1 MTTENSSGENSN
13 TGNSK
18 PTQKPELQELLKV
31 VRGNPTAEEL
41 ATVIAVLGAAT
52 AEAEAQSGGRERRLA
67 STWSRNASMLRSE
80 IVPGP
85 GQWRFTTRTR

>member
-1 MTTENSSGENSN
+1 MSDENQ
-13 TGNSK
+13 T
-18 PTQKPELQELLKV
+18 PEQLPEVQQLLKV
-31 VRGNPTAEEL
+31 VRGNPSPEEL
-41 ATVIAVLGAAT
+41 ATVIAVLTAAS
-52 AEAEAQSGGRERRLA
+52 AEAQSQSSGRERRLT

>member
-1 MTTENSSGENSN
+1 MSNENQTPE
-13 TGNSK
+13 
-18 PTQKPELQELLKV
+18 QLPELQQLLKV
-31 VRGNPTAEEL
+31 VRGNPSPEEL
-41 ATVIAVLGAAT
+41 ATVIAVLTAAS
-52 AEAEAQSGGRERRLA
+52 ADAQSQSAGRERRLT